1 MSFGGTPEYGQDESE
16 DPWHP
21 KVRMPPSKEPQK
33 EQPAVG
39 EDGHVDSNPSPVM
52 GVESGTSQ
60 DDVPFLA
67 RPRQVPAQP
76 GAGGNLDF
84 NPSPDPMSGRNYA
97 TALLDDDPGIAKE
110 NDSRYRLVKPDPGAP
125 NSPNQLLDFYIN
137 KAIDAIGTGDKV
149 TASQMVGA
157 AKTLVTMV
165 KVNAEKVK
173 NVPMLQ
179 KLEPYDKT
187 IAQIEKTINS

>member
-1 MSFGGTPEYGQDESE
+1 
-16 DPWHP
+16 
-21 KVRMPPSKEPQK
+21 
-33 EQPAVG
+33 
-39 EDGHVDSNPSPVM
+39 M

-110 NDSRYRLVKPDPGAP
+110 NDPRYRLVKPDPGAP